1 MQAATRAFRIL
12 VSPTFGGLK
21 EDRDALQ
28 RNVFSASTRPWDKL
42 DETFKRANL
51 EQAHYIE
58 ILWAAGFVARKAD
71 GRQRDDSHKIH
82 DCLGRCV

>member
-28 RNVFSASTRPWDKL
+28 RNVF
-42 DETFKRANL
+42 
-51 EQAHYIE
+51 
-58 ILWAAGFVARKAD
+58 
-71 GRQRDDSHKIH
+71 
-82 DCLGRCV
+82 